1 MNATDPARRCPAGD
15 ARASGSA
22 PATDESPTVSDWYA
36 ISNADAIPRPT
47 VLEYPARVEQNLKRM
62 VAMAGGA
69 ERLRPHVKTHKLP
82 QIIALKRK
90 AGIHK
95 FKVSTIAE
103 AEMTAAA
110 GGEDILLAYQPVG
123 PNIVRL
129 VALMRRFPDTR
140 FATLVDDPA
149 NLDAISRVAVAE
161 NVSITLYMDLNVGM
175 NRTGIIPDAAAAD
188 LYRALCKA
196 PGISV
201 GGLHAYDGHLRNSDS
216 QELARQVDAAFA
228 PVWQLREQMLAEDL
242 PVPRLI
248 ASGTPTFAVL
258 AQHPDTEVGAGT
270 TVLWDF
276 GQAEVCP
283 DHHFLNGAMLMTRV
297 ISKPTADRLCLDL
310 GHKAV
315 AAEMPQPRVR
325 LMGLEDAALVSQS
338 EEHLVVQTPRAAEY
352 AVGDV
357 VYGIPRHICPTMAL
371 HSDVWAVHKGVADAS
386 WPVVARARKIT
397 I

>member
-1 MNATDPARRCPAGD
+1 MK
-15 ARASGSA
+15 AS
-22 PATDESPTVSDWYA
+22 PVSDWYS
-36 ISNADAIPRPT
+36 ISNADAIPTPT
-47 VLEYPARVEQNLKRM
+47 VLVYPDRVEQNLKRM
-62 VAMAGGA
+62 VAMAGDVS
-69 ERLRPHVKTHKLP
+69 RLRPHVKTHKLP

-110 GGEDILLAYQPVG
+110 GGEDILLAHQPVG
-123 PNIVRL
+123 PNVMRL
-129 VALMRRFPDTR
+129 VTLMRRFPNTR
-140 FATLVDDPA
+140 FSTLVDDPA
-149 NLDAISRVAVAE
+149 NLAEISRVAVAE
-161 NVSITLYMDLNVGM
+161 NVTITLYLDMNVGM

-188 LYRALCKA
+188 LYRAMCKA
-196 PGISV
+196 PGIAV
-201 GGLHAYDGHLRNSDS
+201 GGLHGYDGHLRNTDS
-216 QELARQVDAAFA
+216 KELAKQVDAAFA
-228 PVWQLREQMLAEDL
+228 PAWKLRDQMLSEGL
-242 PVPRLI
+242 PVPRTI

-258 AQHPDTEVGAGT
+258 AQQPDTEVGAGT

-297 ISKPTADRLCLDL
+297 ISKPTPDRLCLDL

-315 AAEMPQPRVR
+315 AAEMPQPRVL
-325 LMGLEDAALVSQS
+325 LMGLEDASLVMQS

-352 AVGDV
+352 KVGDV
-357 VYGIPRHICPTMAL
+357 IYGIPRHICPTMAL
-371 HSDVWAVHKGVADAS
+371 HSDVWAVHKGVADES

>member
-1 MNATDPARRCPAGD
+1 MSN
-15 ARASGSA
+15 
-22 PATDESPTVSDWYA
+22 WYA
-36 ISNADAIPRPT
+36 ISNADAIPTPA
-47 VLEYPARVEQNLKRM
+47 VLVYPDRVAQNLQRM
-62 VAMAGGA
+62 ISMAGGA

-82 QIIALKRK
+82 QIIALKRQ
-90 AGIHK
+90 AGINK

-123 PNIVRL
+123 PNVLRL

-140 FATLVDDPA
+140 FATLVDDAA
-149 NLDAISRVAVAE
+149 NLAAISRLAVAE
-161 NVSITLYMDLNVGM
+161 NVSITLYLDLNVGM

-196 PGISV
+196 PGITV
-201 GGLHAYDGHLRNSDS
+201 GGLHAYDGHLRNTDS
-216 QELARQVDAAFA
+216 QALARQVDDAFA
-228 PVWQLREQMLAEDL
+228 PVRQLREQMLAENL

-248 ASGTPTFAVL
+248 ASGTPTFAL
-258 AQHPDTEVGAGT
+258 HAQQPGTEVGAGT

-283 DHHFLNGAMLMTRV
+283 DHRFLNGAMLMTRV

-315 AAEMPQPRVR
+315 ASEMPQPRVK

-338 EEHLVVQTPRAAEY
+338 EEHLVLQTPRAAEY
-352 AVGDV
+352 RVGDV
-357 VYGIPRHICPTMAL
+357 LYGIPRHICPTMAL
-371 HSDVWAVHKGVADAS
+371 HSDVWAVHDGVADES
-386 WPVVARARKIT
+386 WPVVARARKLT

>member
-1 MNATDPARRCPAGD
+1 M
-15 ARASGSA
+15 
-22 PATDESPTVSDWYA
+22 SDWYS
-36 ISNADAIPRPT
+36 ISNAAAIPTPT
-47 VLEYPARVEQNLKRM
+47 VLVYPDRVEQNLKRM
-62 VAMAGGA
+62 IAMAGGVD
-69 ERLRPHVKTHKLP
+69 RLRPHVKTHKLP

-110 GGEDILLAYQPVG
+110 GGEDILLAHQPVG
-123 PNIVRL
+123 PNVLRL
-129 VALMRRFPDTR
+129 VALMRRFPNTQ
-140 FATLVDDPA
+140 FSTLVDDPD
-149 NLDAISRVAVAE
+149 NLAAISRVAVAE
-161 NVSITLYMDLNVGM
+161 NVTITLYLDLNVGM

-188 LYRALCKA
+188 LYRAMCKA
-196 PGISV
+196 PGIAV
-201 GGLHAYDGHLRNSDS
+201 GGLHGYDGHLRNTDS
-216 QELARQVDAAFA
+216 EELAKQVDAAFA
-228 PVWQLREQMLAEDL
+228 PVWKLRDQMVSEGLS
-242 PVPRLI
+242 VPRTI

-258 AQHPDTEVGAGT
+258 AQQPDTEVGAGT

-297 ISKPTADRLCLDL
+297 ISKPTPDRLCLDL

-315 AAEMPQPRVR
+315 AAEMPQPRVL
-325 LMGLEDAALVSQS
+325 LMGLEDASLVLQS
-338 EEHLVVQTPRAAEY
+338 EEHLVVQTPRASEY
-352 AVGDV
+352 KVGDV
-357 VYGIPRHICPTMAL
+357 IYGIPRHICPTMAL
-371 HSDVWAVHKGVADAS
+371 HSDVWAVHKGVADES